1 MPKYR
6 FELQSQ
12 RGKPIEDPVLV
23 YILETEKSG
32 LVRNGRNL
40 KPDDKSFTVDVMP
53 GKYQLSL
60 EVSDFKNF
68 FTNELVLP
76 KTDADP
82 QTITVQLEHT
92 CKVRPPD
99 LRDRFVGSSGGVFLC
114 AAAGYVR
121 LSEMSGHWDC
131 GK

>member
-12 RGKPIEDPVLV
+12 RGKPIKDPVMV

-60 EVSDFKNF
+60 EVSDFENF

-76 KTDADP
+76 KTDQDP
-82 QTITVQLEHT
+82 QTIAVEMEHT
-92 CKVRPPD
+92 CKVLPSY
-99 LRDRFVGSSGGVFLC
+99 G
-114 AAAGYVR
+114 
-121 LSEMSGHWDC
+121 
-131 GK
+131 